1 MVLVLCCGL
10 GLDIQ
15 TSMAAG
21 IGGSLGAAMVKM
33 VPFALA
39 GALLL
44 RYGPASDINWPFLAF
59 IAIAGLSI
67 AILPMGRIATNA
79 DMVRSFIG
87 STAPFALGFALA
99 PRRVWTLLV
108 RGAAVVPIIS
118 ALASVLTTAAG
129 VWPWFDIGGRFQ
141 GMHTPPFLGGFCV
154 TAIFAATL
162 EYLRGFK
169 LQWLIIGGLDLAI
182 LLLTQAR
189 APLIAVGLFLG
200 IVFLFSSREVFP
212 LQRKVDLA
220 MGGMVP
226 GLLALGPAIYFAFDR
241 IAGMS
246 DNMSGRDII
255 WPYFIEA
262 IEARPLF
269 GFGLGAGKLIVNP
282 EDPTIRAA
290 RQQCRAQRISAAFGR
305 CRHHRLRRDLPV
317 DHPLGLEPAR
327 KRRRRR
333 TGWCCGPGCWRRWCT
348 AASTIRSIASTA
360 LMQFSFFYAAM
371 ARAKIDAREMAP
383 RRSQHGR
390 REGRPEEGVMSAALA
405 ARPEASAECRTRC
418 RRRPRGRRGPLRE
431 RRLDLDRAKGYAILL
446 VVAGHLV
453 ANTAPEGSD
462 WYEPLRYAL
471 YRFHMPFFL
480 YLSGTV
486 AVLSGVL
493 TAPPASWPRQVL
505 RRAERLLLPFF
516 GIGLL
521 ILGAKWVA
529 MQALVVD
536 NPPDGLW
543 GGLVDLLLGH
553 LAQPGDLGL
562 VPAGALPLHP
572 GGHGPASGRHR
583 HHRAGAAGTGAAIR
597 RRAAGRLS

>member
-1 MVLVLCCGL
+1 MNIALSPATQRVIALLGAAFILIGAVAMPERMLQLVPLMVLGLAALAFYQFPRALALVLILCCGL

-21 IGGSLGAAMVKM
+21 IGGSLGAALVKT
-33 VPFALA
+33 VPFAMA

-44 RYGPASDINWPFLAF
+44 RYGPTSDINWPFLTF

-87 STAPFALGFALA
+87 STAPFALGFVLA
-99 PRRVWTLLV
+99 PRRVWTMLV

-118 ALASVLTTAAG
+118 ALVSVLTTAAG
-129 VWPWFDIGGRFQ
+129 IWPWFDVGGRFQ

-189 APLIAVGLFLG
+189 APLIAVALFLG
-200 IVFLFSSREVFP
+200 IVFLFSNRQIFP

-220 MGGMVP
+220 MGGMIP

-282 EDPTIRAA
+282 EDPTIRLLGSNAA
-290 RQQCRAQRISAAFGR
+290 HNEYLRLSVDAGIIGCAAIFLSIILWVWSGANKAPPADRLVLRAALLAALLHSAFDNT
-305 CRHHRLRRDLPV
+305 L
-317 DHPLGLEPAR
+317 
-327 KRRRRR
+327 
-333 TGWCCGPGCWRRWCT
+333 
-348 AASTIRSIASTA
+348 IASTA
-360 LMQFSFFYAAM
+360 VIQFSFFA
-371 ARAKIDAREMAP
+371 
-383 RRSQHGR
+383 
-390 REGRPEEGVMSAALA
+390 AALA
-405 ARPEASAECRTRC
+405 
-418 RRRPRGRRGPLRE
+418 RGRDDLKRAAAA
-431 RRLDLDRAKGYAILL
+431 RRQETRARRS
-446 VVAGHLV
+446 AGH
-453 ANTAPEGSD
+453 P
-462 WYEPLRYAL
+462 AL
-471 YRFHMPFFL
+471 AR
-480 YLSGTV
+480 
-486 AVLSGVL
+486 
-493 TAPPASWPRQVL
+493 
-505 RRAERLLLPFF
+505 
-516 GIGLL
+516 
-521 ILGAKWVA
+521 
-529 MQALVVD
+529 
-536 NPPDGLW
+536 
-543 GGLVDLLLGH
+543 
-553 LAQPGDLGL
+553 
-562 VPAGALPLHP
+562 
-572 GGHGPASGRHR
+572 
-583 HHRAGAAGTGAAIR
+583 
-597 RRAAGRLS
+597 

>member
-1 MVLVLCCGL
+1 MNIALSPATQRVIALLGAAFILIGAVAMPERMLQLVPLMVLGLAALAFYQFPRALALVLILCCGL

-15 TSMAAG
+15 TSMSAG
-21 IGGSLGAAMVKM
+21 VGGSLGAALVKT
-33 VPFALA
+33 VPFAMA

-44 RYGPASDINWPFLAF
+44 RYGPTSDINWPFLAF

-87 STAPFALGFALA
+87 STAPFALGFVLA
-99 PRRVWTLLV
+99 PRRVWTMVV

-118 ALASVLTTAAG
+118 ALVSVLTTAAG
-129 VWPWFDIGGRFQ
+129 IWPWFDIGGRFQ

-189 APLIAVGLFLG
+189 APLIAVALFLG
-200 IVFLFSSREVFP
+200 IIFLFSSRHVFP

-220 MGGMVP
+220 MGGMIP

-255 WPYFIEA
+255 WPYFLEA

-282 EDPTIRAA
+282 EDPTIRLLGSNAA
-290 RQQCRAQRISAAFGR
+290 HNEYLRLAVDAGIIGCAAIFLSIILWVWTGANKAPPADRLVLRAGLLAALVHSGFDNT
-305 CRHHRLRRDLPV
+305 L
-317 DHPLGLEPAR
+317 
-327 KRRRRR
+327 
-333 TGWCCGPGCWRRWCT
+333 
-348 AASTIRSIASTA
+348 IASTA

-371 ARAKIDAREMAP
+371 ARAKIDSREMAP

-390 REGRPEEGVMSAALA
+390 REARPEECVMSAALA
-405 ARPEASAECRTRC
+405 RQAR
-418 RRRPRGRRGPLRE
+418 G
-431 RRLDLDRAKGYAILL
+431 
-446 VVAGHLV
+446 
-453 ANTAPEGSD
+453 
-462 WYEPLRYAL
+462 
-471 YRFHMPFFL
+471 
-480 YLSGTV
+480 
-486 AVLSGVL
+486 
-493 TAPPASWPRQVL
+493 
-505 RRAERLLLPFF
+505 F
-516 GIGLL
+516 G
-521 ILGAKWVA
+521 
-529 MQALVVD
+529 
-536 NPPDGLW
+536 
-543 GGLVDLLLGH
+543 
-553 LAQPGDLGL
+553 
-562 VPAGALPLHP
+562 
-572 GGHGPASGRHR
+572 
-583 HHRAGAAGTGAAIR
+583 
-597 RRAAGRLS
+597 